1 MQRDIIRRGDI
12 ASQSDTAFT
21 VDRLT
26 DPEVI
31 RNPYPYYDL
40 LRDRSP
46 LFGYRDYPP
55 GTMPG
60 VDEPKPAWVVLNF
73 DDVAAVAWDNDAFSS
88 RDSLQEGSSAPTLML
103 VNHDKPEHTRLRKI
117 AAAVFRPSAI
127 RGLAP
132 EIDRLAVATM
142 DEFFVPG
149 CEVDVMADYCAM
161 LPSRVMTLLFGMPV
175 EMDRDVRNWATAF
188 MLSADIDPAERQAF
202 NAEAMVFFDRHVRQQ
217 IRRIEAGERPPGA
230 LLNAFIE
237 TVIEGDRLSFDEV
250 VRFCMTA
257 TVAGAETTS
266 FYLGNLFAVLAD
278 FPDVWAAFVADAG
291 RFDAIYKETLRFH
304 GPPQRLFRVATR
316 DVTIGRADIK
326 RGDWVAC
333 FFGAA
338 NYDPAVFEDPY
349 SFKLDRENAAR
360 HMSFGYGIHR
370 CLGAPLAHL
379 EAESTALAL
388 RDRYAQIER
397 VGDAEW
403 QSVSLLNHG
412 LARNPMIF
420 HTRE

>member
-1 MQRDIIRRGDI
+1 MDVAGQ
-12 ASQSDTAFT
+12 SQDAFT

-40 LRDRSP
+40 LRAQSP
-46 LFGYRDYPP
+46 LFGYRDFPP

-60 VDEPKPAWVVLNF
+60 VDEPKPSWVVLNF
-73 DDVAAVAWDNDAFSS
+73 DDVAAVAWDHESFSS
-88 RDSLQEGSSAPTLML
+88 RDSLQEESSAPSLML
-103 VNHDKPEHTRLRKI
+103 VNHDRPEHTRLRKI
-117 AAAVFRPSAI
+117 ASAVFRPSSIQA
-127 RGLAP
+127 LAP
-132 EIDRLAVATM
+132 EVDRLVAATM
-142 DEFFVPG
+142 DEYFALDV
-149 CEVDVMADYCAM
+149 EVDVMADYCAM
-161 LPSRVMTLLFGMPV
+161 LPSRVMAHLFGMPI

-188 MLSADIDPAERQAF
+188 MLSADIDPQERQAF
-202 NAEAMVFFDRHVRQQ
+202 NVEAMEFFHNHVTEQ
-217 IRRIEAGERPPGA
+217 IRRIELGEKPDGP

-237 TVIEGDRLSFDEV
+237 TVVEGDRLTFEEI

-266 FYLGNLFAVLAD
+266 FYLGNLIAVFADL
-278 FPDVWAAFVADAG
+278 PDIWDAYVADAG
-291 RFDAIYKETLRFH
+291 LFDAIYKETLRYH

-316 DVTIGRADIK
+316 DITLGSADIR

-338 NYDPAVFEDPY
+338 NYDPKVFEDPY
-349 SFKLDRENAAR
+349 SFRLNRENAAR

-379 EAESTALAL
+379 EAESTARML
-388 RDRYAQIER
+388 RERYARIER
-397 VGDAEW
+397 VGAAEW
-403 QSVSLLNHG
+403 QGVSLLNHG
-412 LARNPMIF
+412 LARNPVIF
-420 HTRE
+420 RARK